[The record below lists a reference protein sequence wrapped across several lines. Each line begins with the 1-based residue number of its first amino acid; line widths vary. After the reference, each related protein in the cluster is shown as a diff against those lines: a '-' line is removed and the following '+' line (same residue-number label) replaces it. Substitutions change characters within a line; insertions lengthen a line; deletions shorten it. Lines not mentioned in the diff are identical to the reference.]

1 MTNPSK
7 AKGTAAETAVV
18 RYARAHGFPLADR
31 LTLSGRYD
39 RGDVLLAPGAVL
51 EVKAGK
57 AATGASYGQVLAWL
71 DETERERVNAHADV
85 AALVVQRGG
94 YGTGRV
100 EAWHFYWVETFP
112 FGPIPASCTLANGL
126 LRLRYAGW
134 GDPIEETR

>member
-39 RGDVLLAPGAVL
+39 RGDVLLCPGAIL

-57 AATGASYGQVLAWL
+57 TAQTASYNQILAWL
-71 DETERERVNAHADV
+71 DEAERERVNAHADT
-85 AALVVQRGG
+85 AALVVQRQG
-94 YGTGRV
+94 YGLSRV
-100 EAWHFYWVETFP
+100 ECWEFWYWAKYPFP
-112 FGPIPASCTLANGL
+112 GVAQRPLADGL
-126 LRLRYAGW
+126 RMLRHSGW
-134 GDPIEETR
+134 GEPLEVEP